1 MYSFGTWNS
10 GDPFLK
16 SKQKPTLNLNPNYTV
31 TNPNNRITQ
40 LPTSIYKPFN
50 YTASQPNMTSK
61 VFNLINPPTNYST
74 EPPVT
79 RRTFRPEDLKVNL
92 LEEKVRQLQTQ
103 NNIEKQKYN
112 DIIRSGIL
120 KRQELQKDFEN
131 NMRNNYDNIPLNIK
145 SRNDK
150 KSEQEYN
157 KRRLDRRN
165 QVRFELEEARK
176 KLHSSSSEYSDE
188 EEENEENE
196 SGLKNN
202 QRNINVNQRKQNKQE
217 SEDLLFNIRNGYQRT
232 NSISST
238 KVNSEALDFIDSIRN
253 HPAFQLQADNFKLR
267 ANVSYLQNSFREIQ
281 EIMREKITQ
290 LELQQK
296 LNFESMRYVLEKG
309 GGNKLKASV
318 LKNLDKKNINL
329 EDVAEE
335 IPDFIN
341 DLPDL
346 IDTKLEENEKRRKEE
361 EIREKIEEN
370 ELRNYDEVYL
380 PPIVTGIVNGEA
392 QNINPNRVNYPKFM
406 TNAFGYPKE
415 EEERRRGSVIDN
427 FKQVVSPKRGSIGP
441 TLFDQDKGI
450 INLNKIEYSNST
462 SISKSSQSKSKSSQS
477 KSSQSQSKSSQSESE
492 SKFNKKNKKK
502 NKKDSDE
509 SKSESESENKSEE
522 SEDDDDENDKRR
534 NKKNKNKKGKKKI
547 YKLASGKKEK
557 KKNNKKRIRKSIPE
571 DENESDDD

>member
-1 MYSFGTWNS
+1 
-10 GDPFLK
+10 
-16 SKQKPTLNLNPNYTV
+16 
-31 TNPNNRITQ
+31 
-40 LPTSIYKPFN
+40 
-50 YTASQPNMTSK
+50 
-61 VFNLINPPTNYST
+61 
-74 EPPVT
+74 
-79 RRTFRPEDLKVNL
+79 
-92 LEEKVRQLQTQ
+92 
-103 NNIEKQKYN
+103 
-112 DIIRSGIL
+112 
-120 KRQELQKDFEN
+120 
-131 NMRNNYDNIPLNIK
+131 
-145 SRNDK
+145 
-150 KSEQEYN
+150 
-157 KRRLDRRN
+157 
-165 QVRFELEEARK
+165 
-176 KLHSSSSEYSDE
+176 
-188 EEENEENE
+188 
-196 SGLKNN
+196 
-202 QRNINVNQRKQNKQE
+202 
-217 SEDLLFNIRNGYQRT
+217 
-232 NSISST
+232 
-238 KVNSEALDFIDSIRN
+238 
-253 HPAFQLQADNFKLR
+253 
-267 ANVSYLQNSFREIQ
+267 
-281 EIMREKITQ
+281 MREKITQ

-427 FKQVVSPKRGSIGP
+427 FKQVISPKRGSIGP

-502 NKKDSDE
+502 NKKDSE
-509 SKSESESENKSEE
+509 ESESESKSEE